1 MSRPRGEIHLALAE
15 ALQRVQ
21 RATRKALY
29 RWLVRTGYP
38 VSMRS
43 VRMTLEN
50 MVRYGHV
57 EIVERVRVPWSC
69 KPICKYA
76 LAQERCATDGNL
88 LASVMAGWGRLPA
101 Q

>member
-1 MSRPRGEIHLALAE
+1 MCRPRGEIHVALAQ
-15 ALQRVQ
+15 ALQSVRK
-21 RATRKALY
+21 ATRRALY
-29 RWLVRTGYP
+29 RWLVRTGFP
-38 VSMRS
+38 VSQRA
-43 VRMTLEN
+43 VHNTLRN
-50 MVRYGHV
+50 MVRLGYV
-57 EIVERVRVPWSC
+57 DVVERVRVPWSC

>member
-1 MSRPRGEIHLALAE
+1 MARPAGEIFMAVQA
-15 ALQRVQ
+15 ALQNVRQ
-21 RATRKALY
+21 ATRRALY

-50 MVRYGHV
+50 MVRLGHV
-57 EIVERVRVPWSC
+57 DIIERVRVPWSC

-76 LAQERCATDGNL
+76 LARERAQADGNL
-88 LASVMAGWGRLPA
+88 LASVMAGWGRLPT